1 MWNCTR
7 THGIVAA
14 ARPGLLACHRTPEP
28 EHCLRRWQQVRAFMA
43 CVDGVVF
50 AERRTPWDILQV
62 RYIFISFSACCDG
75 GRKKEELK
83 LNKIKTAWKQIHT
96 QWYNN
101 WINLTRCSQKW
112 NLWQQNIIE
121 RKLSQ
126 SDKKKKAAE
135 CVWAFYFSFWVCA
148 NYLFIRC
155 RQRQQQRIQSVSDQY
170 SVAKYDG
177 RKKGRRWGE
186 VLKLR
191 MARKKCSYSV
201 VWEFVVTV
209 VDADC
214 R

>member
-1 MWNCTR
+1 
-7 THGIVAA
+7 
-14 ARPGLLACHRTPEP
+14 
-28 EHCLRRWQQVRAFMA
+28 MA

-112 NLWQQNIIE
+112 NLPQQNIIE

-126 SDKKKKAAE
+126 SDQKKKKKRQRNVYGNFIFHFE
-135 CVWAFYFSFWVCA
+135 CVLIIYSYGVVRSSSSEFSRSVINIAWPNMTEERRVVVGVRCWSFEWRGKSAV
-148 NYLFIRC
+148 IRWFENL
-155 RQRQQQRIQSVSDQY
+155 S
-170 SVAKYDG
+170 
-177 RKKGRRWGE
+177 
-186 VLKLR
+186 
-191 MARKKCSYSV
+191 
-201 VWEFVVTV
+201 
-209 VDADC
+209 
-214 R
+214 